1 MRLFTLLVLSLCI
14 TGSLWAQTST
24 LFNRSLGG
32 YPITPHMIFQA
43 YIDARMAER
52 SPVPPIWINSQQ
64 VRKILYEQLKGEFK
78 RLTYAEIEVF
88 VEELEDQLDKLTL
101 EEQKTQVSEWLTR
114 PDMAGIYKIEE
125 AEKTRD
131 YFDPRY
137 VY

>member
-1 MRLFTLLVLSLCI
+1 MKLFHILMLALCI
-14 TGSLWAQTST
+14 SGTLSAQTST

-32 YPITPHMIFQA
+32 HPITPRMVFQA

-64 VRKILYEQLKGEFK
+64 VRKILYEQLKGDFK
-78 RLTYAEIEVF
+78 RMTYAEVELF
-88 VEELEDQLDKLTL
+88 VEALEDKLDKLTL
-101 EEQKTQVSEWLTR
+101 EEQKAQVEIWLKR

-131 YFDPRY
+131 FFDPRY